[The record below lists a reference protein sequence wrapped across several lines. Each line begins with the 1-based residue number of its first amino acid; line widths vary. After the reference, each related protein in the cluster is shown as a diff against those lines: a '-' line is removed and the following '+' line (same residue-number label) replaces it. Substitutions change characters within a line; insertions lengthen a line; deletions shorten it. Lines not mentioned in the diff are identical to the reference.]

1 MEKLYSNI
9 SIIGAG
15 TWGIAIANH
24 LSSKV
29 SVEVTHYK
37 KDFLNRLDSDR
48 RHPRMP
54 DFVISKKILLNYNLD
69 PQGDLLVVAIPVQYI
84 RSVLS
89 KIKISTSSPILI
101 LSKGI
106 EEETLMFPA
115 EIVDSIVK
123 SRDVDIAVLSGPSHA
138 EEVLRKNPT
147 SVVVSSKSKEFEEN
161 LQKLLSD
168 KYFRVYCN
176 QDIIGVQLGGA
187 VKNVIS
193 IAAGIVSGLGY
204 GDNTISALLTRGIYE
219 LKMLGLKLGAKKE
232 TLNGLAGLGDLMATS
247 FSEHSRN
254 RYVGKRIGQGDSL
267 NIILSDLKMN
277 AEGVRTAS
285 SLEELSQKMG
295 ISLPICSKVYGI
307 LFKGE
312 DPRESIEDLM
322 LRNLRNEF

>member
-24 LSSKV
+24 LSSKA

-37 KDFLNRLDSDR
+37 KDFLNRLDSNR

-54 DFVISKKILLNYNLD
+54 GFVISKKILLNYNLE

-84 RSVLS
+84 RSVLN
-89 KIKISTSSPILI
+89 KIKISASSPILI

-138 EEVLRKNPT
+138 EEVLKKNPT

-254 RYVGKRIGQGDSL
+254 RYVGKRIGQGDSF

-295 ISLPICSKVYGI
+295 ISLPLCSKVYGI